1 MRDLLGELRGGGMLT
16 GGPAVFGKN
25 DRQEFA
31 NQLDSF
37 LIRQLKIEERAKS
50 RKPSVLSFRT

>member
-1 MRDLLGELRGGGMLT
+1 MLT

-25 DRQEFA
+25 DRQAFA

-37 LIRQLKIEERAKS
+37 LIRQLKIEESAKS
-50 RKPSVLSFRT
+50 RKTSVLSFRT